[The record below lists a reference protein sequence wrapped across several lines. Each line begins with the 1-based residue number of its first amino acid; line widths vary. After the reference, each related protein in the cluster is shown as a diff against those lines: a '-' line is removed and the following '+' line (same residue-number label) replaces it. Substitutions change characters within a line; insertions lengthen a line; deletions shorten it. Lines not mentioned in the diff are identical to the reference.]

1 MREEEE
7 DNRLIQNLINEK
19 NSTNNPMRGDR
30 PQGGD
35 DKNIKLKEYIS
46 KLNKVIELE
55 LQPTSR
61 RFESFE
67 KTISIL
73 ESIKAKFPSDSYDF
87 IVANVEWA
95 RAKRLLVIPL
105 FFY

>member
-1 MREEEE
+1 MI
-7 DNRLIQNLINEK
+7 DEK
-19 NSTNNPMRGDR
+19 NSINNPSRGDR
-30 PQGGD
+30 PQSGD

-46 KLNKVIELE
+46 KLNKIIELE

-73 ESIKAKFPSDSYDF
+73 ESIKNKITNDSYDF
-87 IVANVEWA
+87 IIANVELA
-95 RAKRLLVIPL
+95 RAKRLLVIFL
-105 FFY
+105 LIM